1 MTCKCTVGDAI
12 AAMSAK
18 FANVNPQALLT
29 GICTDSRKLQSGQLF
44 VALVGE
50 NFDGHE
56 FVASAIGQGAIAAVV
71 QADRFTNNASDLPLL
86 MVDDTLT
93 AYQAIA
99 SWWRQ
104 KCNLPVVAV
113 TGSAGKTTTK
123 ELIAALLGYYTEP
136 GKSVHK
142 SAANYN
148 NDIGVAQTLLA
159 IDPSQHSF
167 VVVEMGMRGLG
178 EIARLARVAQPDVS
192 VITNIGTA
200 HIGRLGSQAA
210 IATAKCELLEQTPP
224 DGIAV
229 LNGEDDLLMKTAGQ
243 VWHGRTLTYGLDAG
257 DINGELQ
264 GDILCVRRVG
274 RVGQM
279 AWQMPIPGRHNA
291 LNFLAALGV
300 LQALDLDWSVTA
312 SSSDRIENLSM
323 PAGRS
328 QVYHLD
334 RDITILDE
342 TYNASPEA
350 TIAALHLLASTPAR
364 RRWAVL
370 GTMKELGEMSKS
382 LHVKV
387 GETVRNLGIDRL
399 LVLTDGESDA
409 ILLGAGRDFP
419 GASSGSTHAE
429 LTEILLKLVEP
440 GDRLLFKAS
449 RSIGMDLV
457 VKEFQQAWQA
467 RSS

>member
-1 MTCKCTVGDAI
+1 MTCKCTISDAI

-18 FANVNPQALLT
+18 FANVNPQAQLT
-29 GICTDSRKLQSGQLF
+29 GICTDSRKLQPGQLF
-44 VALVGE
+44 VALIGE
-50 NFDGHE
+50 NFDGHK
-56 FVASAIGQGAIAAVV
+56 FVAKAIAQGAIAAVV
-71 QADRFTNNASDLPLL
+71 QADRFTDNASDLPLL
-86 MVDDTLT
+86 MVDDTLA

-99 SWWRQ
+99 GWWRQ
-104 KCNLPVVAV
+104 QCNLPVVAV

-123 ELIAALLGYYTEP
+123 ELIAALLSYYTES
-136 GKSVHK
+136 GKAVHK

-148 NDIGVAQTLLA
+148 NDIGVAQTLLE
-159 IDPSQHSF
+159 IDPARHSF

-178 EIARLARVAQPDVS
+178 EIARLARVARPNVS

-229 LNGEDDLLMKTAGQ
+229 LNGEDALLMQTAQ
-243 VWHGRTLTYGLDAG
+243 KVWHGRTISYGLGIG
-257 DINGELQ
+257 DINGEWQ
-264 GDILCVRRVG
+264 GDTL
-274 RVGQM
+274 RVGQTT
-279 AWQMPIPGRHNA
+279 WQMPIPGRHNA

-300 LQALDLDWSVTA
+300 LQALDLDWAIAA
-312 SSSDRIENLSM
+312 SSSAQIANFSM

-328 QVYHLD
+328 QVHHLPQD
-334 RDITILDE
+334 VTILDE

-350 TIAALHLLASTPAR
+350 TIAALHLLANTPAR
-364 RRWAVL
+364 RRWAIL

-382 LHVKV
+382 LHMKV

-409 ILLGAGRDFP
+409 ILLGAGQDFP
-419 GASSGSTHAE
+419 VVSHGSTHTE
-429 LTEILLKLVEP
+429 LTETLLRSVEP

-449 RSIGMDLV
+449 RSVGMDIV
-457 VKEFQQAWQA
+457 VKEFQQAWQD
-467 RSS
+467 RMI